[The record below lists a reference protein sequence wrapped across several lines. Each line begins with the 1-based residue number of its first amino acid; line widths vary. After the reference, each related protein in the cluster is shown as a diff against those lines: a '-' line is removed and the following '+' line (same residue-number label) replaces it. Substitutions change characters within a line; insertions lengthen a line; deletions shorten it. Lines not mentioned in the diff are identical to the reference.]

1 MRNVVISGTVM
12 VALIYRYLLHIYIYN
27 ISWFNMKRLIFK
39 KSEWRLV
46 ATTRIFGEANIL
58 YGNETTD
65 REPE

>member
-1 MRNVVISGTVM
+1 
-12 VALIYRYLLHIYIYN
+12 
-27 ISWFNMKRLIFK
+27 MKRLIFK